1 MSIEWLG
8 KCSLMISEARISV
21 DPVVTVSSIRT
32 SNAFSG
38 MRCFIFFS
46 YFHAACGICLS
57 SKSPLFQLTSLVA
70 PSEVSSLLLRE
81 SLVRE

>member
-8 KCSLMISEARISV
+8 KCSLMISEAGISV

-38 MRCFIFFS
+38 MRCFIFFR
-46 YFHAACGICLS
+46 
-57 SKSPLFQLTSLVA
+57 TSMLPVGFVHLVKV
-70 PSEVSSLLLRE
+70 PYST
-81 SLVRE
+81 